1 MRRLCLLAL
10 LAAPAFP
17 SACTLS
23 ASYTLSASS
32 GHWTGGC
39 PTIPG
44 NGDTVTIA
52 EGVTLNVNQN
62 WTIGASGANNTT
74 PAIYDGVTGLVKVNA
89 GVALTLRGDFLWTR
103 GSPYYNSGLTMDA
116 GSALVFDASQAS
128 SPTTTRY
135 RIGDN
140 ESIYGSRWLAANGT
154 SASHVA
160 ITSVNT
166 NGALNGQ
173 FRSGLNAVGAAAGYG
188 GCDLQVA
195 YADFSNIGDM
205 ATYGE
210 AFAPR
215 EYSTESGTCT
225 VTNST
230 FNNVG
235 PWLNANL
242 DFSSNET
249 VNIGNNVWTNSP
261 CASATYGC
269 FPVTNEAPSAGSYL
283 FQNNVFDFC
292 IGLEY
297 NQYAMDFSGS
307 YLGNGSCQGGIGSS
321 IALSNL
327 FVHQSGDVGT
337 NPFVTYSTAL
347 NGGYFLLDR
356 IQDNPHW
363 TQGGNGAG
371 STVTG
376 WIYDEPDNVTTDSGE
391 IDNYGCSG
399 TCSVVMQNS
408 IHVPSK
414 TGLGTSEFAS
424 FTNAAPNNAG
434 MSFSQLHDTW
444 VGATSVGAFGQ
455 QQTNES
461 GAQLIPATALKSNL
475 DWSNG
480 GGYCKVGTVQTAS
493 MYQNPVTIADYNYA
507 DQNAIRSFGLS
518 CSDGTCP
525 NGTICPNSGNSY
537 FGKWSA
543 TPGTHDVDV
552 LHPTVL
558 SPYLADPTRNL
569 AGWDTAYLGH
579 ALGAQW
585 TSGLGTV
592 AYGAIVSDANASY
605 WGVYK
610 GGVNY
615 RCIVLTGCITS
626 TANTEPLVGTNWRTQ
641 WEFASLYD
649 IRQAI
654 GSGSTFVDGALPGCT
669 AATPCVPVQAL
680 VAWVQRGMTPQAPA
694 LWCAGHD
701 GETVGAV
708 PFCAVGKLQLGV
720 MAGI

>member
-215 EYSTESGTCT
+215 EYPTDPGTCT

-297 NQYAMDFSGS
+297 NQYAMRYDGS
-307 YLGNGSCQGGIGSS
+307 YLGKGACVGGLSS
-321 IALSNL
+321 LLNQTGLFLYNPLNTVFNSTLSYTYWFL
-327 FVHQSGDVGT
+327 DGLAVT
-337 NPFVTYSTAL
+337 N
-347 NGGYFLLDR
+347 D
-356 IQDNPHW
+356 PHW
-363 TQGGNGAG
+363 TSYGPQTNIGIVNSVFEMVEDVSANTGQAYIGNQSGGAYTQTLANN
-371 STVTG
+371 
-376 WIYDEPDNVTTDSGE
+376 ILL
-391 IDNYGCSG
+391 
-399 TCSVVMQNS
+399 
-408 IHVPSK
+408 PSK
-414 TGLGTSEFAS
+414 TGKATTALVYNGAGCTSCANLTANLNHDTLVGT
-424 FTNAAPNNAG
+424 AANGLSAMATVDEDGAATWSVNQEESDLVWSNAG
-434 MSFSQLHDTW
+434 SYYKIQSWQTTSPNLRLQP
-444 VGATSVGAFGQ
+444 VAT
-455 QQTNES
+455 
-461 GAQLIPATALKSNL
+461 
-475 DWSNG
+475 
-480 GGYCKVGTVQTAS
+480 
-493 MYQNPVTIADYNYA
+493 ADYNFADGHRLLSNASCTGCSNQGNGYA
-507 DQNAIRSFGLS
+507 AN
-518 CSDGTCP
+518 
-525 NGTICPNSGNSY
+525 
-537 FGKWSA
+537 WST
-543 TPGTHDVDV
+543 TPGSHDVDA
-552 LHPTVL
+552 LYPTVTN
-558 SPYLADPTRNL
+558 PYLADTTRNL
-569 AGWDTAYLGH
+569 ASWDTAYLGQPLGTQWSSS
-579 ALGAQW
+579 LGAI
-585 TSGLGTV
+585 
-592 AYGAIVSDANASY
+592 AYGGIVSESHSGY
-605 WGVYK
+605 Y
-610 GGVNY
+610 GGAAHNF
-615 RCIVLTGCITS
+615 RCLYPTGCVTS
-626 TANTEPLVGTNWRTQ
+626 AANSEPMVGSSWTTY
-641 WEFASLYD
+641 WEWASLYD
-649 IRQAI
+649 LRKAVAAGSTYTDGAI
-654 GSGSTFVDGALPGCT
+654 GCASGCSA
-669 AATPCVPVQAL
+669 VQAL
-680 VAWVQRGMTPQAPA
+680 VGWVQKGYTPQAPA

-708 PFCAVGKLQLGV
+708 PFCANGKVLLGTL
-720 MAGI
+720 AGM